1 MFCKPK
7 PITLGLISEDKIE
20 KWILPHLSRG
30 KRGFRSRVDLKK
42 VILLIL
48 KRLKTGCQWRELSIK
63 ECFEEGEISWQG
75 VYYYFNKWSKDGS
88 FYRVWVALLKENRSK
103 IDLSSIQIDGSHT
116 PSKNGGDA
124 VGYQKRKSC
133 KTSNSLFLCDNSG
146 QMLSGSTPQSGEHN
160 DLYGIEALFKELL
173 GVLEAADIDT
183 TGLFLNADPG
193 FDSDGFRQSCSEAKI
208 EANIK
213 ENPRNKHKPNESYTY
228 FDDELYKRRTKIE
241 HANAWMDGFK
251 ALLVRFETKI
261 SNWMALQ
268 WLAFITLFCRKLKV

>member
-1 MFCKPK
+1 LCK
-7 PITLGLISEDKIE
+7 
-20 KWILPHLSRG
+20 
-30 KRGFRSRVDLKK
+30 
-42 VILLIL
+42 LIL
-48 KRLKTGCQWRELSIK
+48 
-63 ECFEEGEISWQG
+63 
-75 VYYYFNKWSKDGS
+75 
-88 FYRVWVALLKENRSK
+88 
-103 IDLSSIQIDGSHT
+103 
-116 PSKNGGDA
+116 
-124 VGYQKRKSC
+124 
-133 KTSNSLFLCDNSG
+133 G
-146 QMLSGSTPQSGEHN
+146 QDT
-160 DLYGIEALFKELL
+160 LFKELL

-183 TGLFLNADPG
+183 IGLFLNADPG